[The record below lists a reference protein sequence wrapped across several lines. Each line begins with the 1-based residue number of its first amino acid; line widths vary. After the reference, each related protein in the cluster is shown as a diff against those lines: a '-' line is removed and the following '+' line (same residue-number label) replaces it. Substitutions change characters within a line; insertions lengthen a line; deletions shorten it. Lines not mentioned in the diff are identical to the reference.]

1 LRGYFRDHGQDFGA
15 GSQEEY
21 ARLASLFLQDAP
33 RRNLPMKI
41 DKDGI
46 IRIYDPTTNTFGAY
60 NPNGTTRTF
69 FKPEEGINYCLRQ
82 HGGPPIWLIP

>member
-21 ARLASLFLQDAP
+21 ARLESLFLQDAP

-46 IRIYDPTTNTFGAY
+46 IRIYDPTTNTSAPIIQMEQRGRSSNPKKVLITAY
-60 NPNGTTRTF
+60 DSMEDPLYG
-69 FKPEEGINYCLRQ
+69 
-82 HGGPPIWLIP
+82 